1 VIPAPVGSHQA
12 EPVSYR
18 VAVRPSKTV
27 AGAVLS
33 ALLALAA
40 VPGLARTGEE
50 IRDQGLDA
58 AAFQSVIG
66 ARPGWV
72 FADEPPDP
80 AMRSDG
86 YVADGAQ
93 FIEPGESRSVPAKP
107 AVKVRAATSTW
118 SWKDP
123 RYTLTGDATYY
134 NAGYTAMR
142 LPRGTVVVIC
152 GKAACIER
160 VISDYGPITE
170 SRIVDLYKPD
180 FFEVCGCEWW
190 EGVTPV
196 TVRVY

>member
-1 VIPAPVGSHQA
+1 M
-12 EPVSYR
+12 SYR
-18 VAVRPSKTV
+18 AAVRPSKTV

-40 VPGLARTGEE
+40 VPGLARTGEAV
-50 IRDQGLDA
+50 RDPDLDA
-58 AAFQSVIG
+58 AAFQAVIVPRLDG
-66 ARPGWV
+66 TLEIGSLDAAG
-72 FADEPPDP
+72 
-80 AMRSDG
+80 RSDG
-86 YVADGAQ
+86 FVDGESS
-93 FIEPGESRSVPAKP
+93 FIEPGESRAIPSKP
-107 AVKVRAATSTW
+107 AVKQPSARSSW
-118 SWKDP
+118 SWKEP

-152 GKAACIER
+152 GKATCIER
-160 VISDYGPITE
+160 VVNDWGPIKE

-180 FFEVCGCEWW
+180 FFEVCGCQWW